1 MFKKFF
7 RKVRETVKK
16 IAPIAAPI
24 AGMALGPLAGMG
36 IGALMGQYG
45 GKKGSL
51 QGAMLGGLGG
61 LGADYFTKSGTFAPG
76 GWGQKIIG
84 NLAGPAVG
92 GVPGAT
98 VEGSGGLGILQKLLG
113 GEAGKSGL
121 GNLLGS
127 DLMKQYGLPALIGMF
142 TKKSLEDQDMSQAD
156 INAYRSNIDKKY
168 NSITGGSPFAAEN
181 FRGMQYDP
189 VEEKYYDYRT
199 KDGEYKNWT
208 IDDDGKIIEDVQI
221 SAGFNKGGIAAL
233 NFGGAPHRM
242 SFPVNQQPVLSRAVG
257 GEIFDP
263 SMSGNQMMKEIKDNP
278 GITQYFPPQFGE
290 IAGPGGPKDDKIPAM
305 LSDGEFV
312 MTAKAVDNA
321 GGPKAMYNLMNKLDP
336 ESSKGKGIIS

>member
-24 AGMALGPLAGMG
+24 AGAFLGAPMGMG

-45 GKKGSL
+45 GKKGAI
-51 QGAMLGGLGG
+51 QGALMGGLGG
-61 LGADYFTKSGTFAPG
+61 LLHSPTDGSGNLLSKLWGNVGSIGKNYA
-76 GWGQKIIG
+76 GQKIEG
-84 NLAGPAVG
+84 RGLAG
-92 GVPGAT
+92 T
-98 VEGSGGLGILQKLLG
+98 IQNLLG
-113 GEAGKSGL
+113 GESGKLGL

-127 DLMKQYGLPALIGMF
+127 DLVSKYGLPALIGLL
-142 TKKSLEDQDMSQAD
+142 TKNQLDNQDMSKAD
-156 INAYRSNIDKKY
+156 INAYRSLSDIKND
-168 NSITGGSPFAAEN
+168 SVFGGSPYAHER
-181 FRGMQYDP
+181 FRKLQYNPED
-189 VEEKYYDYRT
+189 EKSYDYIT
-199 KDGEYKNWT
+199 EDGEYKNWT
-208 IDDDGKIIEDVQI
+208 VDDDGKIIEDQQL
-221 SAGFNKGGIAAL
+221 SFGFNKGGIAAL

-263 SMSGNQMMKEIKDNP
+263 SMSGNQMMNQIKENP
-278 GITQYFPPQFGE
+278 GITQYFPPKFGE
-290 IAGPGGPKDDKIPAM
+290 ISGPGGPKDDKIPAM

-321 GGPKAMYNLMNKLDP
+321 GGPKAMYKLMNKLDP

>member
-16 IAPIAAPI
+16 VAPIAAPI

-45 GKKGSL
+45 GNKGSL
-51 QGAMLGGLGG
+51 QGALLGGLGG
-61 LGADYFTKSGTFAPG
+61 LGGDFFAKRGLFGPGKLGTNL
-76 GWGQKIIG
+76 IG
-84 NLAGPAVG
+84 NLAKNIPNS
-92 GVPGAT
+92 PLN
-98 VEGSGGLGILQKLLG
+98 VEGRG
-113 GEAGKSGL
+113 
-121 GNLLGS
+121 LLGS
-127 DLMKQYGLPALIGMF
+127 LQKILGGGSGELGIANLLQGNLGKFGLPALIGLL
-142 TKKSLEDQDMSQAD
+142 TKNQLEDQDMSQAD
-156 INAYRSNIDKKY
+156 INAYRSLSDIKND
-168 NSITGGSPFAAEN
+168 SVFGGSPFLKDRFQGLA
-181 FRGMQYDP
+181 YDP
-189 VEEKYYDYRT
+189 VKEKSYDYITR
-199 KDGEYKNWT
+199 DGEYKDFT
-208 IDDDGKIIEDVQI
+208 VDDDGRIIEDIQV
-221 SAGFNKGGIAAL
+221 SRGFNKGGIAAL

-242 SFPVNQQPVLSRAVG
+242 SFAINQQPVLKRAVG

-263 SMSGNQMMKEIKDNP
+263 SMTGGEMMNEIKENP
-278 GITQYFPPQFGE
+278 GITQYFPPKFGE
-290 IAGPGGPKDDKIPAM
+290 ITGPGGPKDDKIPAM

>member
-16 IAPIAAPI
+16 VAPIAAPI

-51 QGAMLGGLGG
+51 QGALLGGQGGLGG
-61 LGADYFTKSGTFAPG
+61 ECFAKRGLFGPGKLGTNL
-76 GWGQKIIG
+76 IG
-84 NLAGPAVG
+84 NLAKNIPNS
-92 GVPGAT
+92 PLN
-98 VEGSGGLGILQKLLG
+98 VEGRG
-113 GEAGKSGL
+113 
-121 GNLLGS
+121 LLGS
-127 DLMKQYGLPALIGMF
+127 LQKILGGGSGELGIANLLQGNLGKFGLPALIGLL
-142 TKKSLEDQDMSQAD
+142 TKNQLEDQDMSQAD
-156 INAYRSNIDKKY
+156 INAYRSLSDIKND
-168 NSITGGSPFAAEN
+168 SVFGGSPFLKDRFQGLA
-181 FRGMQYDP
+181 YDP
-189 VEEKYYDYRT
+189 VKEKSYDYITR
-199 KDGEYKNWT
+199 DGEYKDFT
-208 IDDDGKIIEDVQI
+208 VDDDGRIIEDIQV
-221 SAGFNKGGIAAL
+221 SRGFNKGGIAAL

-242 SFPVNQQPVLSRAVG
+242 SFAINQQPVLKRAVG

-263 SMSGNQMMKEIKDNP
+263 SMTGGEMMNEIKENP
-278 GITQYFPPQFGE
+278 GITQYFPPKFGE
-290 IAGPGGPKDDKIPAM
+290 ITGPGGPKDDKIPAM